1 MSSELIERINAE
13 IARQRQTRADILDY
27 GTPDP
32 LLVEAATTIAALQAE
47 LAEAR
52 KQALTQA
59 HRIAMAAQ
67 YSKTP
72 ATDTMRGIERLLQDG
87 PYPAGNCPP

>member
-1 MSSELIERINAE
+1 MSSELIERKL
-13 IARQRQTRADILDY
+13 RADLD
-27 GTPDP
+27 
-32 LLVEAATTIAALQAE
+32 AATEQHMPVMVVQTAYLSDLVAHMLRLQAE

-52 KQALTQA
+52 KQALTEA
-59 HRIAMAAQ
+59 HRIAKAAQ

-72 ATDTMRGIERLLQDG
+72 ATDTMRGIERLLQDE

>member
-1 MSSELIERINAE
+1 MDLR
-13 IARQRQTRADILDY
+13 
-27 GTPDP
+27 PFDP
-32 LLVEAATTIAALQAE
+32 AEAAFVDALAAYRDE
-47 LAEAR
+47 VR

-72 ATDTMRGIERLLQDG
+72 ATDTMRGIERLLQDE
-87 PYPAGNCPP
+87 PHPAGNCPP

>member
-1 MSSELIERINAE
+1 MSSEPDEMASAVERWLRDNPPLTNA
-13 IARQRQTRADILDY
+13 ALRSQ
-27 GTPDP
+27 
-32 LLVEAATTIAALQAE
+32 IAALQAE

-52 KQALTQA
+52 KQALTEA